1 MATRMALSL
10 CRLTIVGLL
19 GLVFLILGHGRAY
32 ASPIKIAS
40 PVPDSTV
47 ANLVTTSVRIK
58 HTVKKVAFLIDGN
71 LMASTSSTSFTWNST
86 MVVNGMHTITAS
98 AYSASN
104 QLLHTVSERVR
115 VSNKR
120 PPSPTPTSTP
130 TATRTPTPT
139 PTATPTATPGPVV
152 SFVSPTNGQSVGG
165 TTTVT
170 LAFSKPAS
178 STDPTSVWW
187 THLSVDGAPAGDG
200 YNNLPWNMTTVTN
213 GSHVVRVDG
222 YAYNSTTSLGN
233 ATINVT
239 VSNSISSPTA
249 TATPTSAPT
258 PTPTPTI
265 APTPTPTG
273 GATKTPTP
281 TSTPTPGPGSTFYV
295 SPSGSDSAS
304 GSSSA
309 PWRTIQKAADTLNAG
324 QTAIIAG
331 GNYGERVSISRSGTQ
346 TSLITLKVAS
356 GADAQLLGFDVTGSD
371 WVLDGF
377 DISTQTNGSSG
388 YGIHVDG
395 SASYVTI
402 QNSYVHELCH
412 EGVFMEPGVSHI
424 QVLNNRFWRAEMS
437 GVQADGMY
445 DLIQGNEVWETQQYA
460 MNAGGIYAGCTI
472 AGGADADAFR
482 FFGQHNVF
490 RSNYAHD
497 IYHDMPGD
505 PHPTNPNPHTDC
517 FQTWGSTAMTVS
529 DILFER
535 NLCRWPGTNQFALA
549 NINATTLANIG
560 ANDGAVTNLTF
571 QNNILSNAG
580 QGLAIESGI
589 GPMNV
594 LNNTFDHVAQEGLV
608 CNGPRTS
615 ADQIINNIFYDVG
628 AGGDSYASGCQSSTY
643 GNNDFYMPGGAT
655 VGTYPNVVPYMSIAP
670 GFVAYGDSTGGGA
683 DFHLGSGSGL
693 IGAGITLP
701 QVTDD
706 YYGNSRP
713 ATGYSVGAAQ

>member
-1 MATRMALSL
+1 
-10 CRLTIVGLL
+10 
-19 GLVFLILGHGRAY
+19 
-32 ASPIKIAS
+32 
-40 PVPDSTV
+40 
-47 ANLVTTSVRIK
+47 
-58 HTVKKVAFLIDGN
+58 
-71 LMASTSSTSFTWNST
+71 
-86 MVVNGMHTITAS
+86 MV
-98 AYSASN
+98 
-104 QLLHTVSERVR
+104 
-115 VSNKR
+115 
-120 PPSPTPTSTP
+120 
-130 TATRTPTPT
+130 
-139 PTATPTATPGPVV
+139 
-152 SFVSPTNGQSVGG
+152 
-165 TTTVT
+165 
-170 LAFSKPAS
+170 
-178 STDPTSVWW
+178 
-187 THLSVDGAPAGDG
+187 
-200 YNNLPWNMTTVTN
+200 
-213 GSHVVRVDG
+213 
-222 YAYNSTTSLGN
+222 
-233 ATINVT
+233 
-239 VSNSISSPTA
+239 
-249 TATPTSAPT
+249 
-258 PTPTPTI
+258 
-265 APTPTPTG
+265 
-273 GATKTPTP
+273 
-281 TSTPTPGPGSTFYV
+281 
-295 SPSGSDSAS
+295 
-304 GSSSA
+304 
-309 PWRTIQKAADTLNAG
+309 
-324 QTAIIAG
+324 
-331 GNYGERVSISRSGTQ
+331 
-346 TSLITLKVAS
+346 VAS
-356 GADAQLLGFDVTGSD
+356 GADVQLLGFDVTGSD

-402 QNSYVHELCH
+402 QNSYIHELCH
-412 EGVFMEPGVSHI
+412 EGIFMEPGVSHI
-424 QVLNNRFWRAEMS
+424 QVLNNRFWRAEMA

-497 IYHDMPGD
+497 IYHDMSGD

-535 NLCRWPGTNQFALA
+535 NLCRWPGTNQFDLA

-589 GPMNV
+589 GPINV

-608 CNGPRTS
+608 CNGARTS
-615 ADQIINNIFYDVG
+615 ADQIINNLFYDVG
-628 AGGDSYASGCQSSTY
+628 AGGDSYASGCQSSTF
-643 GNNDFYMPGGAT
+643 GNNDFYMPGGAS
-655 VGTYPNVVPYMSIAP
+655 VGTYPNVVPYMSVVP

-701 QVTDD
+701 QVTNDF
-706 YYGNSRP
+706 YGNSRP